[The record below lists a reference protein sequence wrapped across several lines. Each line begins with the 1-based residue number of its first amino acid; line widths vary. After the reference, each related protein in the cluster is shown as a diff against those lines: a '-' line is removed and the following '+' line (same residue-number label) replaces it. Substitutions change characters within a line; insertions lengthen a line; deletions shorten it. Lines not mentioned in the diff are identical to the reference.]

1 MDVRGEAY
9 GDVLGVR
16 LRGRGWGLN
25 VRGSAESGVLAMTGG
40 AMASDLGET
49 SAVKGESIFFD
60 EFRRKGRNLD
70 NLLPGEGL
78 VRGGDGEVSGDGSA
92 VSAMICCCSE
102 DSNSA
107 AAVDGMAGGGSEE
120 FS

>member
-25 VRGSAESGVLAMTGG
+25 VRGSAESGVLAMRGG

-78 VRGGDGEVSGDGSA
+78 VRGGDGEVSGEGSEA
-92 VSAMICCCSE
+92 SAMICCSE

-107 AAVDGMAGGGSEE
+107 AAVDGIAGGGSEE
-120 FS
+120 LS